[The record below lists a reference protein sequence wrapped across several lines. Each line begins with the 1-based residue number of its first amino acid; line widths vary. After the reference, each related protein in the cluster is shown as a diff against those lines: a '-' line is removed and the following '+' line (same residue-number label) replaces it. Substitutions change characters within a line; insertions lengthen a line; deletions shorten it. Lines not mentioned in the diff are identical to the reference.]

1 MENIQDV
8 QHAIETGQAL
18 ITSLELANLVGGTT
32 TILFMIN
39 NSLANTEDRIM
50 NRINEILL
58 AFSGGITKDNN
69 ELNDIKRQLQ
79 MLAQQK
85 NKRQK
90 RRKPFFKNNE
100 KA

>member
-8 QHAIETGQAL
+8 QHAIETGQTI
-18 ITSLELANLVGGTT
+18 ITSLELANLLGGTT
-32 TILFMIN
+32 TILFIVN
-39 NSLANTEDRIM
+39 NSLSNTEDRIM

-58 AFSGGITKDNN
+58 AFSGGIAKDND

-79 MLAQQK
+79 ILAQK

-90 RRKPFFKNNE
+90 RRKPFFRNNE
-100 KA
+100 KS